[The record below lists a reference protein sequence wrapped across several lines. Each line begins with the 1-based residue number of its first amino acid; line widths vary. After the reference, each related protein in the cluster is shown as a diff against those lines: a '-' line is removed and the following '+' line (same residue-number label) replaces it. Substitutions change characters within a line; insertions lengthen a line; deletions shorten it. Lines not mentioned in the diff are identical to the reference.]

1 MKSSKKSADT
11 SSPPRAEVHLAAE
24 GGAPYSPC
32 DDRDPYEILDELMT
46 VVEAL
51 SPRWPKRDKRIAGDC
66 FRL

>member
-1 MKSSKKSADT
+1 MKSSKKSPDT
-11 SSPPRAEVHLAAE
+11 TSRVEPHLAAE
-24 GGAPYSPC
+24 GGVSYFPP

-51 SPRWPKRDKRIAGDC
+51 SPEWPARDARMMGDC